1 MNSKEA
7 KILDE
12 LKHELDEKIEILTES
27 ENDFKHQVTLKEDN
41 LKEVKKQLTEAQT
54 LEETLRRDLKRV
66 AKDIEV
72 LERRDIEIRNE
83 ITTESRQFQN
93 TKEINE
99 ERVKDCK
106 EKLTQY
112 INDTQEKIKER
123 GKESPTAMHN
133 MNKY

>member
-1 MNSKEA
+1 MNSRET

-12 LKHELDEKIEILTES
+12 LKHELNEKVQTLTES
-27 ENDFKHQVTLKEDN
+27 ENDFKHQVKLKEAN
-41 LKEVKKQLTEAQT
+41 LKEVKTQLTEAQK
-54 LEETLRRDLKRV
+54 LEESLRRDLKRV

-83 ITTESRQFQN
+83 ITTESRQFKN

-112 INDTQEKIKER
+112 INDTK
-123 GKESPTAMHN
+123 
-133 MNKY
+133 